1 MIILH
6 LCRGDPIHRFFFFVF
21 RVIIYAHKQQLIHS
35 AEKTAEIGIAIVN
48 GSYVLTR

>member
-6 LCRGDPIHRFFFFVF
+6 LCRGP
-21 RVIIYAHKQQLIHS
+21 HS
-35 AEKTAEIGIAIVN
+35 PVLLRLPRDNLCTQAAINTQCREDGEIGIAIVN